1 MESNCKVSMES
12 NCKVSMEPNSKV
24 SMEPNSKMID
34 TDNQIINSNT
44 KLFKVYGDL
53 LGILF
58 TSPDCEEDQYY
69 HAFSFDRDILED
81 MIEKH
86 VSKEMKIYY
95 SIKEIRVFQYIVGKD
110 NEKNHKLFIP
120 YDYYQYN
127 DSYPMYGYN
136 LISKAK
142 DKVEQV
148 ILITYS
154 NKESLRENGI
164 SHNQIK
170 INTFYEESILNA

>member
-12 NCKVSMEPNSKV
+12 NCKVSMGSNC
-24 SMEPNSKMID
+24 KMID

-44 KLFKVYGDL
+44 TLVKVYGDL

-58 TSPDCEEDQYY
+58 ISPDCEQDQCY

-81 MIEKH
+81 MIEKY
-86 VSKEMKIYY
+86 VSKEEKPYY
-95 SIKEIRVFQYIVGKD
+95 LIRKIRVFQYITGKD
-110 NEKNHKLFIP
+110 NEKNLKLFIP
-120 YDYYQYN
+120 YDCHLYN
-127 DSYPMYGYN
+127 DSYPMYGFN
-136 LISKAK
+136 LISK
-142 DKVEQV
+142 DQCKVEQV

-154 NKESLRENGI
+154 IIDSLKESGI